1 MQTHN
6 PKSS

>member
-6 PKSS
+6 N

>member
-6 PKSS
+6 